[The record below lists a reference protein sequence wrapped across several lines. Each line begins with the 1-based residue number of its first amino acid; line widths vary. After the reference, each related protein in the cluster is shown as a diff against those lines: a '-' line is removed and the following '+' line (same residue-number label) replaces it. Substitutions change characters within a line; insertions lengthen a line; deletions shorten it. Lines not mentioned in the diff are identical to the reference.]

1 MALTKQTVFPFAPS
15 SVGTGGKDSTCL
27 TMDFPAK
34 ASDAYRPGDIVV
46 LANGI
51 TTASATLAD
60 ANQTAGTILGIAAP
74 KGLAFQTTDVL
85 HNTQTMPA
93 SVTFADQ
100 LKVYLALPGQM
111 FTGNLCT
118 GAATDYTANAAAD
131 MTAGTGGRKDTILGT
146 DAWSLFLHIDNADA
160 TTTSGLSL
168 IKFCDTQV
176 NYATGSPI
184 KFDFGSTDIKNPRVF
199 FTFPVTVWTQ
209 LA

>member
-1 MALTKQTVFPFAPS
+1 MAFTKGTVFPFAPS
-15 SVGTGGKDSTCL
+15 AAGMSGRESTCGV
-27 TMDFPAK
+27 MDFPSK

-51 TTASATLAD
+51 TTASTSLAN

-74 KGLAFQTTDVL
+74 KGLAFQTTDAL

-100 LKVYLALPGQM
+100 LKVYLALPGQL
-111 FTGNLCT
+111 FNGNLCT
-118 GAATDYTANAAAD
+118 GAATDYTTNAAAD
-131 MTAGTGGRKDTILGT
+131 VTAGTSRYDTILGT
-146 DAWSLFLHIDNADA
+146 DAYSLFLHIDQADA
-160 TTTSGLSL
+160 TTTSGVSV
-168 IKFCDTQV
+168 IKFVDTQV
-176 NYATGSPI
+176 DKTTGSPTA
-184 KFDFGSTDIKNPRVF
+184 FGFGATNIVNPRVY